1 MSERK
6 RVLCVDDNQDNREM
20 LAMFLNT
27 SNLEAVAAADHSE
40 ATQAIEKEEFD
51 LYIIDSA
58 LPGASGLGLCQ
69 KIRSKYP
76 EAPIIVYSGISTKE
90 DQKAGL
96 RMGANAYVVKP
107 EIDQLVATINRFLP
121 TP

>member
-1 MSERK
+1 MSEHK

-20 LAMFLNT
+20 LAMLLRT
-27 SNLEAVAAADHSE
+27 SNLEAVSAADHDE
-40 ATQAIEKEEFD
+40 AMQAIENEQFD
-51 LYIIDSA
+51 LYIIDSV

-69 KIRSKYP
+69 EIRSKDP
-76 EAPIIVYSGISTKE
+76 EAPIIAYSGRSAKE